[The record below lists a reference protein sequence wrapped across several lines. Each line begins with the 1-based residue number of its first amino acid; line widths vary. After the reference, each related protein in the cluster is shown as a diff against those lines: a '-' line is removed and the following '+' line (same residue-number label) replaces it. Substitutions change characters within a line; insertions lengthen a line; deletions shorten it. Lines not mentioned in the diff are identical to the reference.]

1 LTVYVQDPFVT
12 TDYVDDGYAT
22 DLYVASGY
30 VVGQIQGAATLSSSA
45 SVTATA
51 THLRLGA
58 ATLTSSASITASAN
72 RIRTTGADLSG
83 AITAT
88 VTATAQKTSDI
99 AISSSFT
106 LTASGDRTR
115 IASASLVM
123 TGDEV
128 QWQNAQTWGNARSQI
143 WGPLFSATA
152 IRVLTGVANLSS
164 SFVLT
169 ATAQKTAI
177 GNIVVTG
184 FGSLTASAL
193 RIRSG
198 ASSLSASFTTT
209 QTGTSVLQGTA
220 NITAFATTV
229 SVGIRSINAD
239 PADINASF
247 ALTASAD
254 RTRSTSADLSSSVTV
269 TTNGSFKVS
278 ASANL
283 SASFTLQAITGAIAS
298 GVIITAGTFTT
309 TQSAVRIR
317 GVEADLNAN
326 FSLTGT
332 GGAAFL
338 GECNITA
345 FTTIVG
351 VLSIY
356 SIDPFRIYQVDTES
370 RSLQIV
376 EEPRIYTVDFETR
389 INTIESETRNFSV
402 PSETRTLEIQHLTLV
417 DVENTPVD
425 RRE

>member
-1 LTVYVQDPFVT
+1 LTVYVNKDPSYIADDYIATGYVG
-12 TDYVDDGYAT
+12 TDA
-22 DLYVASGY
+22 DLYVAAGY
-30 VVGQIQGAATLSSSA
+30 VSGVALGEANLSSTASLTVTATNIRPGAATLSASA
-45 SVTATA
+45 ST
-51 THLRLGA
+51 
-58 ATLTSSASITASAN
+58 SASADRT
-72 RIRTTGADLSG
+72 RTTGADLLGSF
-83 AITAT
+83 T
-88 VTATAQKTSDI
+88 VTAGANTQ
-99 AISSSFT
+99 FN
-106 LTASGDRTR
+106 G
-115 IASASLVM
+115 SASLVM

-164 SFVLT
+164 SFVLS
-169 ATAQKTAI
+169 ATGQNTAI

-193 RIRSG
+193 RTRSSS
-198 ASSLSASFTTT
+198 SSLSASFTTT
-209 QTGTSVLQGTA
+209 QSGTTVITGTA
-220 NITAFATTV
+220 NLTAFATTV
-229 SVGIRSINAD
+229 SVGIRRVDGD
-239 PADINASF
+239 PADINANF
-247 ALTASAD
+247 ALTASAE
-254 RTRSTSADLSSSVTV
+254 RTRSTTASLSSSATL
-269 TTNGSFKVS
+269 TASGNFNIR

-298 GVIITAGTFTT
+298 GVIISAGTFTT

-332 GGAAFL
+332 GGASFL
-338 GECNITA
+338 AECNITA

-351 VLSIY
+351 TLSIY
-356 SIDPFRIYQVDTES
+356 SIDPFRIYQVDSES
-370 RSLQIV
+370 RALEIV

>member
-1 LTVYVQDPFVT
+1 M
-12 TDYVDDGYAT
+12 
-22 DLYVASGY
+22 
-30 VVGQIQGAATLSSSA
+30 
-45 SVTATA
+45 
-51 THLRLGA
+51 
-58 ATLTSSASITASAN
+58 
-72 RIRTTGADLSG
+72 
-83 AITAT
+83 
-88 VTATAQKTSDI
+88 
-99 AISSSFT
+99 
-106 LTASGDRTR
+106 RTR
-115 IASASLVM
+115 PRTRTASASLVM

-152 IRVLTGVANLSS
+152 IRLLTGVANLSS
-164 SFVLT
+164 SFVLS

-177 GNIVVTG
+177 GIISVTG
-184 FGSLTASAL
+184 FGSLTAAAL
-193 RIRSG
+193 RTRSSS
-198 ASSLSASFTTT
+198 SSLSASFTTS
-209 QTGTSVLQGTA
+209 QTGTTVRTGTA
-220 NITAFATTV
+220 NLTAFATTL
-229 SVGIRSINAD
+229 SVGIRRVDGD
-239 PADINASF
+239 PADINANF
-247 ALTASAD
+247 ALTASAE
-254 RTRSTSADLSSSVTV
+254 RTRGASASLSSSATV
-269 TTNGSFKVS
+269 STTGSFKVS

-298 GVIITAGTFTT
+298 GVIISAGTFTT

-326 FSLTGT
+326 FNLTAT
-332 GGAAFL
+332 GGASFL
-338 GECNITA
+338 ASCHITA
-345 FTTIVG
+345 FTTLVG